1 MRKSCVYVS
10 EGSFKPSFVKVI
22 SFFNNEKQ
30 LIKKAA
36 NGNRDAQRALY
47 NLHAPKMLSVCRR
60 YLKDIMQAEEAMC
73 NGFLKVFKNLK
84 FFRDEGSFEGW
95 IRRIMVNES
104 ISYLRKEEKIT
115 FTDLKEDF
123 SDASYSPQDSDL
135 EVEHIQALIDEL
147 PEGYR
152 AVFVMYAVEG
162 YKHQEIAKLLEISE
176 STSKS
181 QLFKARKLLQFKLKE
196 SNSYLY
202 GTDEI

>member
-1 MRKSCVYVS
+1 M
-10 EGSFKPSFVKVI
+10 KVI

-36 NGNRDAQRALY
+36 NGNRDAQRTLY
-47 NLHAPKMLSVCRR
+47 NLHAPKMLGVCRR

-73 NGFLKVFKNLK
+73 NGFLKVFKNLES
-84 FFRDEGSFEGW
+84 FRDEGSFEGW
-95 IRRIMVNES
+95 MRRIMVNES
-104 ISYLRKEEKIT
+104 ISYLRKEQKIV
-115 FTDLKEDF
+115 FTEYTEEIN
-123 SDASYSPQDSDL
+123 DATYSPQDSDL

-162 YKHQEIAKLLEISE
+162 FKHQEIAKMLSISE
-176 STSKS
+176 STSKT
-181 QLFKARKLLQFKLKE
+181 QLFKARKLLQYKLKE
-196 SNSYLY
+196 SNLYLY